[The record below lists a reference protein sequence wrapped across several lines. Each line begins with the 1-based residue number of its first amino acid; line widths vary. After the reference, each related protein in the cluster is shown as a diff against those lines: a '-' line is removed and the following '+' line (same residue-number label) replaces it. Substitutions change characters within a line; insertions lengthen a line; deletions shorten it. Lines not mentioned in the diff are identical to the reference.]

1 LILCR
6 TQGSGESGKSTLFK
20 QMRILYGKGFDA
32 AERVKFL
39 PKIGFN
45 MMEGL
50 QVLCQ
55 ALMDLELEAKLL
67 PETKPLWEQLM
78 QEPVVFQ
85 APDKASSPPSWLP

>member
-1 LILCR
+1 
-6 TQGSGESGKSTLFK
+6 
-20 QMRILYGKGFDA
+20 
-32 AERVKFL
+32 
-39 PKIGFN
+39 

>member
-1 LILCR
+1 
-6 TQGSGESGKSTLFK
+6 
-20 QMRILYGKGFDA
+20 MRILYGKGFDD
-32 AERVKFL
+32 AEKVKFL

-55 ALMDLELEAKLL
+55 AVADVPGLEDKLL
-67 PETKPLWEQLM
+67 PETRPLFEQLL

-85 APDKASSPPSWLP
+85 APDKAMADFVKTL